1 MKTIISYDNRFATTL
16 GNETKAENVRE
27 LKAFKVH
34 TFHSTSTARHH
45 SDNKVKGQLR
55 GKKLRIILTSEQQK
69 TRKC

>member
-1 MKTIISYDNRFATTL
+1 MEDLCTRLKVNEDDYFIYDNRFATTL

-55 GKKLRIILTSEQQK
+55 GRN
-69 TRKC
+69 